1 MMKIKFKIGALIFVP
16 LLITAIIAFN
26 SQSIPF
32 DETLLAYEVDL
43 KKQALHL
50 FWKDNNDKPL
60 RSIQNLKNFVESKQQ
75 TLLFAMN
82 AGMYKS
88 DFTPQGLYIE
98 NNKTLANIDTGSG
111 DGNFYLKPNGV
122 FYITNKKLAI
132 VCKTNDFLAK
142 KDIKFATQSG
152 PILLEN
158 GIINPAFKEGSVNIN
173 IRNGVGILPNNHVLF
188 AMSKKEINFYDF
200 AKFFQIKGCKNALYL
215 DGFVSRTY
223 LPEKDWKQT
232 DGNFGVMIGLV
243 K

>member
-111 DGNFYLKPNGV
+111 YGNFYLKPNGV

-142 KDIKFATQSG
+142 KDIKYATQSG

>member
-1 MMKIKFKIGALIFVP
+1 MKIKFKIGALIFVP

-111 DGNFYLKPNGV
+111 YGNFYLKPNGV

-142 KDIKFATQSG
+142 KDIKYATQSG